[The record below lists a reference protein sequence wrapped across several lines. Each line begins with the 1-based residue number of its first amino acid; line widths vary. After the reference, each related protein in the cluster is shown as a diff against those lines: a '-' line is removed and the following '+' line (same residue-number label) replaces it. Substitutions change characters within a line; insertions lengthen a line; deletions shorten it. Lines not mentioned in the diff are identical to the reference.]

1 MSLSTHAETR
11 DALLRVMISERRQLI
26 TVAKRILR
34 CPHLAEDVVQDVA
47 VKASRME
54 DCAVGCPARFAKCMV
69 RNLAIDHARRRRRET
84 TYAAPDADVDSIARL
99 APDSLSE
106 IEARDALRRVF
117 AALEELPDRTRDV
130 FYRVRIEGCAQRT
143 VASDLGV
150 SPTLVNFMVQSAHRH
165 CLARL
170 QESGEALL
178 DGPEAFARKRKELS
192 KRKRQKPP
200 SALAS

>member
-11 DALLRVMISERRQLI
+11 DALLRVMISERRQLV

-34 CPHLAEDVVQDVA
+34 CPNLAEDVVQDVA

-54 DCAVGCPARFAKCMV
+54 GCAVGCPARFVKCMV
-69 RNLAIDHARRRRRET
+69 RNLAIDHARRRQRET
-84 TYAAPDADVDSIARL
+84 NCAAPDADVDSIAQL
-99 APDSLSE
+99 ASDALSE

-143 VASDLGV
+143 VAADLGV

-170 QESGEALL
+170 QESWEPVL
-178 DGPEAFARKRKELS
+178 DGSEAYPPKRKQTARRKRHK
-192 KRKRQKPP
+192 P
-200 SALAS
+200 SALAN